1 MYSLPQSYN
10 QTSRCKRCICPN
22 AHGEFLK
29 EFFGMWVGKSE
40 NSSLGMD
47 VLSDLKARR
56 VQYILITCTDNWRRN
71 GEENSLTPYSHGET
85 TRMT

>member
-1 MYSLPQSYN
+1 
-10 QTSRCKRCICPN
+10 
-22 AHGEFLK
+22 
-29 EFFGMWVGKSE
+29 MWVGKSE
-40 NSSLGMD
+40 SSSLGMD